1 MTRDQVLYVAST
13 RDFVPQLELTSQP
26 GKVLI
31 LDELFPKASPLVE
44 TIAQEMVKAA
54 GGSGMIKL
62 LSFQCHGF
70 PGGII
75 LYNEPLASADSS
87 QIGTNDAGVRYL
99 VKDNVYKLSQFV
111 DCMDRSGVCELHSCN
126 TAAAEGPTVS
136 APPGQDNAKAAAANT
151 SSIGTE
157 FMQALANLLGVPV
170 RAAIKV
176 QGGETTVGWDGPT
189 VTIHPAAP

>member
-1 MTRDQVLYVAST
+1 M
-13 RDFVPQLELTSQP
+13 
-26 GKVLI
+26 
-31 LDELFPKASPLVE
+31 
-44 TIAQEMVKAA
+44 
-54 GGSGMIKL
+54 
-62 LSFQCHGF
+62 
-70 PGGII
+70 
-75 LYNEPLASADSS
+75 LYNEPLASGNSTE
-87 QIGTNDAGVRYL
+87 IGTNDAGVRYL

-136 APPGQDNAKAAAANT
+136 AEQGQDNAKAPAPNT

-189 VTIHPAAP
+189 VTVQPAAP

>member
-136 APPGQDNAKAAAANT
+136 AEQGQDNAKAPAPNT

-189 VTIHPAAP
+189 VTVQPAAP